1 MDGNQAAAYIAYAL
15 TEVAAIYPIT
25 PSSSMSEYIDEWAS
39 QGKKNIFGQTV
50 RLIEM
55 QSEAGAAGTVH
66 GSLQAGALTTTFTA
80 SQGLLLKIPNM
91 FKISGELLPGVIHVA
106 SRSIST
112 HALSIFCD
120 HQDIYSA
127 RMTGFAILS
136 SNNVQAV
143 MDLAPIAHLSA
154 IKGRVPFLHFFDG
167 FRTSHEI
174 QKIEEIDYKDIEKLI
189 DKKALKKFRD
199 NALNPE
205 HPVTRGTSQTE
216 DIFFQVRES
225 QNRFYDAIPDIV
237 NSYMQKISKIT
248 KREYK
253 PFTYYGDENATKIII
268 AMGSVTDTISQVVD
282 YLNEQ
287 GEKVGLITVH
297 LYRPFSFKYLFNV
310 VPKTVK
316 AIAVLDRT
324 KEPGSSQPLYL
335 DIRDAFYNSNLRPII
350 VGGRYGLSSKDT
362 TPAQILSVFNNLSL
376 KEPKNDFTI
385 GIIDDVTYKSLA
397 VASELDLS
405 KNELECI
412 FYGMGSDGTVSANKN
427 TIKII
432 GDKTDNY
439 IQGFFSYD
447 SKKAGGLTRSY
458 LRISKNQIKSP
469 YLIQKP
475 NFVACSTFSYLTKYD
490 MLENMK
496 DNGIFLLNTMYD
508 KETIINKLPD
518 NFKKQLAKKN
528 IRLFI
533 INATKLS
540 YELKLGNRTNTILQ
554 SAFFKLTNIID
565 YKEAKNF
572 MKEYALKTYSKKG
585 MDIVEKNYNAIDAG
599 DRIEEVIVDKNWE
612 NIETFFKEMKLSTF
626 MQKISNPINS
636 LKGYD
641 IPVSAFVGHEDGTFE
656 HGSAALEKRSIAT
669 MVPRWRPQ
677 ECIQCNQCAFV
688 CPHATI
694 RPFLIDDEEYKNAPN
709 ILQTIKPIGKGM
721 ENLRYIIQVS
731 PEDCTGCTACVDI
744 CPAKNKALVMVP
756 IEEEIE
762 RKEDENARYLY
773 EKVSYKDNYLPKTT
787 VKGSQFAKPL
797 FEFSG
802 ACAGCGETPYIKL
815 LTQLYGERMI
825 IANATGCSSIY
836 GGSVPSTVYT
846 TNSCGQGPAWSSSLF
861 EDNAEYGYGL
871 YEASETLRKKVI
883 SLMKDAIN
891 NDNIDLTLKEKF
903 NLFIENEDENLKN
916 EIVAYIE
923 KLEDKEIILN
933 KIYELR
939 QYMLKKSVW
948 IIGGDGWAYDIGYG
962 GLDHVLST
970 GADVN
975 VLVLDTEVYSN
986 TGGQASKATPT
997 AAIAKFS
1004 ASGKRT
1010 TKKDLA
1016 SLMMTYQN
1024 IYIARVAMGAN
1035 QNQTIRAFKEA
1046 QEFKGPSLIIA
1057 YSPCIEHGIKGGLMS
1072 QTEEKLATEVGYWPL
1087 IRFNPDLIE
1096 KGKNPLQIDFKKP
1109 DWDKYEDFL
1118 MNENRFVRLKNEF
1131 PDEAE
1136 RLLKLNKQSA
1146 MQIFNYYE
1154 KLASLDYSKE

>member
-297 LYRPFSFKYLFNV
+297 LYRPFSSKYLFNV